1 MNWKK
6 VLQLT
11 LVHTGVALTA
21 VPISGTLNRIMIADL
36 HLSALLVS
44 LLVSLPN
51 LLSPL
56 QVLMGAWADKRPL
69 WGRHRSP
76 WMVVGGLMAA
86 FGSYFTAH
94 AVHLIPDGGALGLL
108 TTFVVFLIW
117 GVGVN
122 IASVSYL
129 SLLSELTVAGS
140 GWRTRAI
147 SFMWTVMILSSI
159 AMGIT
164 VSRLLEPY
172 STGALYT
179 AFGLVW
185 FIALILILV
194 GAAGIEPKTIAGRL
208 VQNSAN
214 NPLIAFRILANN
226 PSAKRFFIYLLLV
239 LIGVRGQDVLLE
251 PYGGE
256 VLKLPVAVTTRL
268 ESIWGVGVFITLIGG
283 FWLVRRYGKK
293 SVANVGSL
301 VSVVAF
307 GLIIY
312 FGYVINTQG
321 FMGAVLL
328 LGLGGG
334 LMTVSNLSFML
345 DMTIPAAAGL
355 YMGAWGVANFAGQAI
370 GNIGSGFLR
379 DVLYQTTGNPLIGYA
394 AVFGLEAIAILYAVW
409 YFRTISVEQFRREA
423 EMN

>member
-11 LVHTGVALTA
+11 LVHVGVALTA

-129 SLLSELTVAGS
+129 
-140 GWRTRAI
+140 
-147 SFMWTVMILSSI
+147 
-159 AMGIT
+159 
-164 VSRLLEPY
+164 
-172 STGALYT
+172 
-179 AFGLVW
+179 
-185 FIALILILV
+185 
-194 GAAGIEPKTIAGRL
+194 
-208 VQNSAN
+208 
-214 NPLIAFRILANN
+214 
-226 PSAKRFFIYLLLV
+226 
-239 LIGVRGQDVLLE
+239 
-251 PYGGE
+251 
-256 VLKLPVAVTTRL
+256 
-268 ESIWGVGVFITLIGG
+268 
-283 FWLVRRYGKK
+283 
-293 SVANVGSL
+293 
-301 VSVVAF
+301 
-307 GLIIY
+307 
-312 FGYVINTQG
+312 
-321 FMGAVLL
+321 
-328 LGLGGG
+328 
-334 LMTVSNLSFML
+334 
-345 DMTIPAAAGL
+345 
-355 YMGAWGVANFAGQAI
+355 
-370 GNIGSGFLR
+370 
-379 DVLYQTTGNPLIGYA
+379 
-394 AVFGLEAIAILYAVW
+394 
-409 YFRTISVEQFRREA
+409 
-423 EMN
+423 